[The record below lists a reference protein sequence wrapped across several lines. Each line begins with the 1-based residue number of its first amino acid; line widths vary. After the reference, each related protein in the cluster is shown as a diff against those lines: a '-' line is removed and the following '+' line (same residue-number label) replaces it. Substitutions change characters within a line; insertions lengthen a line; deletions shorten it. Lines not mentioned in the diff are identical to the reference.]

1 METQQDMIFKKDGEM
16 MIVRFGELR
25 RMEDMVMTLS
35 NGTRVAM
42 DGTLTLPDGSSRM
55 LMDGEALTLD
65 GEPTTVVDQRA
76 GPGGQDDS
84 LAA

>member
-1 METQQDMIFKKDGEM
+1 METQQDMVFKKDGEM
-16 MIVRFGELR
+16 MIVRFGEMR
-25 RMEDMVMTLS
+25 RMEDMVMNLS

-42 DGTLTLPDGSSRM
+42 DGTVTMPDGTSRM

-65 GEPTTVVDQRA
+65 GEPTTLADQ
-76 GPGGQDDS
+76 GIHPGDKDDS